1 MLRWWPADERTL
13 RVLDG
18 GWHAP
23 GIFTENLARKAL
35 YTLGIFEAYLP
46 GRGWSP
52 WLVGLWVLGLGGLG
66 LIWRSRPVPL
76 EQVLPVALAASHF
89 AAVTLIFPHAHG
101 DRLILPFYVLILPY
115 AGAAVAALR
124 LPR

>member
-1 MLRWWPADERTL
+1 M

-23 GIFTENLARKAL
+23 GAFVSQLGRKAL
-35 YTLGIFEAYLP
+35 YTLGVFEPFLP

-52 WLVGLWVLGLGGLG
+52 LLVTTWILACGGLLVAGRARPPVEWLVPATL
-66 LIWRSRPVPL
+66 
-76 EQVLPVALAASHF
+76 ALTHF

-101 DRLILPFYVLILPY
+101 DRLILPFYVLLLPY
-115 AGAAVAALR
+115 VGVAVAAVR
-124 LPR
+124 LPRYD